1 MNEKTKAALIGGV
14 SFGIASALP
23 YLEMINVVCCA
34 LYVAGGAL
42 ASYLYLKTLPTPPA
56 TAPYKDPAPAPYKDG
71 AVVGLLAG
79 VFGGVAYALAATL
92 LSMAGVGSEDAA
104 QAIATMK
111 QQGIE
116 PPPFVLDM
124 MGANGA
130 SMSMFFTAL
139 VVGVILFGIFGT
151 LGGLLGVAI
160 FTKKDA

>member
-42 ASYLYLKTLPTPPA
+42 ASYLYLKTLPTPP
-56 TAPYKDPAPAPYKDG
+56 TTAPYKDG

-79 VFGGVAYALAATL
+79 VFGGAASAVAATL
-92 LSMAGVGSEDAA
+92 LSMAGVGRDDAA
-104 QAIATMK
+104 NAIATMK

-139 VVGVILFGIFGT
+139 AVGVILFGIFGT

>member
-56 TAPYKDPAPAPYKDG
+56 TAPYKDG

-79 VFGGVAYALAATL
+79 VFGGIASAVAATL

-104 QAIATMK
+104 NAIATMK

-139 VVGVILFGIFGT
+139 AVGVILFGIFGT

>member
-23 YLEMINVVCCA
+23 YLDMINVACCA

-56 TAPYKDPAPAPYKDG
+56 TAPYKDG

-79 VFGGVAYALAATL
+79 VFGGIASAVAATL
-92 LSMAGVGSEDAA
+92 LSMAGVGREDAA
-104 QAIATMK
+104 NAIATMK

-116 PPPFVLDM
+116 LPAFVLDM

>member
-23 YLEMINVVCCA
+23 HLEMINVVCCA

-42 ASYLYLKTLPTPPA
+42 ASYLYLKTLPTQPA
-56 TAPYKDPAPAPYKDG
+56 SAPYKDG

-79 VFGGVAYALAATL
+79 VFGGIASAVAATL

-104 QAIATMK
+104 NAIATMK

-116 PPPFVLDM
+116 PPSFVLDM
-124 MGANGA
+124 MGADGA

-139 VVGVILFGIFGT
+139 AVGVILFGIFGT